1 MPGLIRAKMGVQSA
15 INSGGGTPKARRD
28 NPFICVTEMLV
39 GLSCKQ
45 VPVWRACNMPPLTA
59 VLRSNGRSKGQSNG
73 QSNERSN
80 ERSFITVSIAK
91 KSYLPVVLGFV
102 SGIILPFNLCC

>member
-59 VLRSNGRSKGQSNG
+59 VLRSNGRSKGQSN
-73 QSNERSN
+73 